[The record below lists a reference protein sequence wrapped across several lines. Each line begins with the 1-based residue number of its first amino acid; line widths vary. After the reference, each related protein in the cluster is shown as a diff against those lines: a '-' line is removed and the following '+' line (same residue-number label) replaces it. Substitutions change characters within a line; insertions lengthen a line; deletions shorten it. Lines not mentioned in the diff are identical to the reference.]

1 MIAIKIRNPCKT
13 YILFFRINND
23 LLLWEP
29 TAPSP
34 VETVES
40 MPYGVGLSVAS
51 QLINTYSK
59 DSFSQFRS
67 TGPEGETT
75 KNKSHD
81 RHRVRLLEL

>member
-1 MIAIKIRNPCKT
+1 MS
-13 YILFFRINND
+13 ILHVLRINND

-34 VETVES
+34 VETVEN

-67 TGPEGETT
+67 TGPEGEMT
-75 KNKSHD
+75 KKSI
-81 RHRVRLLEL
+81 RYKWLEMYSVRVHP

>member
-1 MIAIKIRNPCKT
+1 MSKT
-13 YILFFRINND
+13 SSFLSFRINND

-51 QLINTYSK
+51 QLIDTYTK
-59 DSFSQFRS
+59 DTFSQFRS
-67 TGPEGETT
+67 TGPEGEEAAVIHHHYWLRPDTSGY
-75 KNKSHD
+75 K
-81 RHRVRLLEL
+81 

>member
-1 MIAIKIRNPCKT
+1 VYLPTALGTADPS
-13 YILFFRINND
+13 RINND

-34 VETVES
+34 VETVEN

-51 QLINTYSK
+51 QLINTYAK

-67 TGPEGETT
+67 TGTEGNGNQPTMPI
-75 KNKSHD
+75 
-81 RHRVRLLEL
+81 